1 MQGHSVNASKEK
13 IGEAIAE
20 KLDLK
25 ILLSTSKTIRI
36 VDVGCSVG
44 PNTFLAIQ
52 NIIESI
58 ERKYQAQYL
67 NINQKPE
74 FQVFFNDLTSNDFNT
89 LFSSLPPNR
98 QYFAAGVP
106 GSFHGRL
113 FPEGSIHFFYS
124 CIALH
129 ILSKVPEELL
139 DMNSPSWNKGRIHYI
154 NAPDEVVNAYAT
166 QYAKGIEIFLDARAK
181 EMVSGGMAVMSFPAN
196 PTGIPYSQTFTGA
209 MFELLES
216 SLLDMAKE
224 VSQIIKVQNTY
235 LRKYP
240 L

>member
-1 MQGHSVNASKEK
+1 
-13 IGEAIAE
+13 
-20 KLDLK
+20 
-25 ILLSTSKTIRI
+25 
-36 VDVGCSVG
+36 
-44 PNTFLAIQ
+44 
-52 NIIESI
+52 
-58 ERKYQAQYL
+58 
-67 NINQKPE
+67 
-74 FQVFFNDLTSNDFNT
+74 
-89 LFSSLPPNR
+89 
-98 QYFAAGVP
+98 
-106 GSFHGRL
+106 
-113 FPEGSIHFFYS
+113 
-124 CIALH
+124 
-129 ILSKVPEELL
+129 
-139 DMNSPSWNKGRIHYI
+139 MNSPSWNKGRIHYI

-181 EMVSGGMAVMSFPAN
+181 EMVSGGMAVMIFPAN